1 MNMFCYQCQ
10 ETAKGTGCTLRGVC
24 GKTAQVSNLQDLLI
38 YTVKGISEVVVKG
51 GLDVKELGDVN
62 HEVLNSLFITI
73 TNANFDDD
81 AIEGQ
86 IKKMLAERDKLRA
99 KVTAENL
106 HDCATF
112 EVGDR
117 QSMLEKAVNVGILST
132 ENEDIR
138 SLREMITYGIKGLAA
153 YAHHALNI
161 GKENPDLY
169 VIYEAMAATG

>member
-62 HEVLNSLFITI
+62 HEVLNSFITI

-86 IKKMLAERDKLRA
+86 SKRCWLK
-99 KVTAENL
+99 
-106 HDCATF
+106 
-112 EVGDR
+112 
-117 QSMLEKAVNVGILST
+117 GIS
-132 ENEDIR
+132 
-138 SLREMITYGIKGLAA
+138 
-153 YAHHALNI
+153 
-161 GKENPDLY
+161 
-169 VIYEAMAATG
+169 

>member
-138 SLREMITYGIKGLAA
+138 SLRDDNLRYQGLAA

-161 GKENPDLY
+161 GK
-169 VIYEAMAATG
+169 T